1 MAAAKKAAKKV
12 VKPKSES
19 TESTESTVVR
29 TKMTDEQAEKA
40 FEKHCKDHEIVGAEK
55 AKFAVRYTGRRLAA
69 LARWTKEA

>member
-12 VKPKSES
+12 VKPKSE
-19 TESTESTVVR
+19 VVR

-40 FEKHCKDHEIVGAEK
+40 FEKHCKDHEITGAEK